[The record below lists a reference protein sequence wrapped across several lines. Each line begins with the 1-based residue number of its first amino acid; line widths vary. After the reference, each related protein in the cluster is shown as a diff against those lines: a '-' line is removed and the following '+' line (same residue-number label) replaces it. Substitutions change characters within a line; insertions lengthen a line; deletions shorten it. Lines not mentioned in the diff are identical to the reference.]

1 MAEDKPS
8 YFREWLTSQ
17 GNIYAL
23 LGSAAAAA
31 VLSIPFGFGVGAIP
45 LIAFAAGELIAG
57 MYVPASITFRDKVDR
72 RRREATRDAAR
83 AHLIEEISRRVP
95 GNERIDRIFAAYERM
110 VQRVRSLYTLVAEQR
125 TQLSA
130 RDVEKLD
137 EATLDYL
144 CVRLALMIIDDRASA
159 IDQRDIERRVAAIDR
174 ELAANQ
180 PGTDERQLLK
190 ARRDY
195 LALAARH
202 RRMLSRKAALEAALI
217 AMPDQMEEIY
227 QTIVTAP
234 TSHELGAKLGDA
246 VANLRLREDIELE
259 LAGDIEQEVPGL
271 VVPLHRTP
279 AQTRAAASALQRQ
292 A

>member
-31 VLSIPFGFGVGAIP
+31 VLSIPFGFAIGAIP
-45 LIAFAAGELIAG
+45 LIAFAAGEVIAG

-72 RRREATRDAAR
+72 RHREATRDAAR
-83 AHLIEEISRRVP
+83 AHLIEEIGRRVP
-95 GNERIDRIFAAYERM
+95 GDQRIDRTFAAYERM

-180 PGTDERQLLK
+180 PGTDERQLHK
-190 ARRDY
+190 ARSDY

-271 VVPLHRTP
+271 VVPLHRTLS
-279 AQTRAAASALQRQ
+279 QTRAAALALQRQ